1 MTNALLPCL
10 LDCHTACI
18 LKARGVLSNSS
29 GYAQSFSFPWF
40 GSFFQAL
47 ENLFFPFK
55 ANWEKGKVKVAH
67 SCLTCFDPWTIQFT
81 EFSRP
86 EYWSGLSLLQG
97 IFPTQGSNPGPAL
110 QADSLPAEP
119 QGKPKT
125 TGVGSLSLLQGIFP
139 DPGIEPASP
148 ALQVDSS
155 PTELSGKSLI
165 GKT

>member
-1 MTNALLPCL
+1 MLPCL

-110 QADSLPAEP
+110 QADSLPSEP
-119 QGKPKT
+119 PLILNQTPLFSSIQFSRS
-125 TGVGSLSLLQGIFP
+125 VMSDSLRPHESQH
-139 DPGIEPASP
+139 ARSP
-148 ALQVDSS
+148 CPS
-155 PTELSGKSLI
+155 PTPGVHSDSRPSSQ
-165 GKT
+165 